1 MKKVFKGLSILVAST
16 ALCAGIATASACSG
30 GYNGTYE
37 GDYHYTNDYGVV
49 YGMKVK
55 VTVENN
61 IITKVED
68 VTNGDYVTVSPGWV
82 NKYVADYNAASA
94 TDKADTSKFPVVPNV
109 SGWGLTNEADIA
121 ALAPDYYGWT
131 NANEGNWNNYE
142 AWLLQKYEGMAVAD
156 VLDMKVYIKTSGEP
170 YSSDKNDFGELI
182 ITGSTQGSGRLLL
195 AVQDALKNK

>member
-1 MKKVFKGLSILVAST
+1 MKKVFKGLSIIVAST

-94 TDKADTSKFPVVPNV
+94 TDKADTSKFPVVPQM
-109 SGWGLTNEADIA
+109 SGWTLTNASDIE
-121 ALAPDYYGWT
+121 ALAPSYYGWT
-131 NANEGNWNNYE
+131 NKNEDTWKTDE
-142 AWLLQKYEGMAVAD
+142 AWLLQKYEGVAVAD